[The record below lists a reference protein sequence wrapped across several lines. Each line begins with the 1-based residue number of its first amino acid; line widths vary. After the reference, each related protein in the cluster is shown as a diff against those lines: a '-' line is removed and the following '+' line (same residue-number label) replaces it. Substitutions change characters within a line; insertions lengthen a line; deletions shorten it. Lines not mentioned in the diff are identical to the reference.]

1 MQYLLKILG
10 LLLVTLLAIVLTACA
25 TPPVLVAPIALFAD
39 DKFTPPETP
48 IHAADVFAVDEPMRQ
63 FLRAHFVDSFTDSGA
78 RDTLVNAL
86 FNNGQLRLDYD
97 AAVTRNAS
105 DTFYA
110 RAGNCLS
117 LTIMAAALAR
127 ELGLTVHFQ
136 RVGGEQTTGRRD
148 DLQVTIGHVNLVVG
162 ERIVSSRS
170 RLGQNALHT
179 IDFMR
184 FAENHILNTQV
195 ISEQTILA
203 MYMNNRA
210 AEVLAEGDTNQAYW
224 LARAALSFDP
234 NFTASYITLG
244 VVYRRHGNVADAET
258 VLQHVLRR
266 EPANT
271 HALANLVT
279 VLNELGRRAEAA
291 DWQKKLT
298 AAQPV
303 PPFYYFDLGRA
314 AMQRADYSAAR
325 DLFTRE
331 LARSANNHE
340 VHFWLARTYF
350 LMGEIGKA
358 NIHLTRAIEFSS
370 TRRERDLYA
379 DKRDTL
385 QALRGIR

>member
-1 MQYLLKILG
+1 M
-10 LLLVTLLAIVLTACA
+10 
-25 TPPVLVAPIALFAD
+25 
-39 DKFTPPETP
+39 
-48 IHAADVFAVDEPMRQ
+48 
-63 FLRAHFVDSFTDSGA
+63 
-78 RDTLVNAL
+78 
-86 FNNGQLRLDYD
+86 
-97 AAVTRNAS
+97 
-105 DTFYA
+105 
-110 RAGNCLS
+110 
-117 LTIMAAALAR
+117 
-127 ELGLTVHFQ
+127 
-136 RVGGEQTTGRRD
+136 
-148 DLQVTIGHVNLVVG
+148 
-162 ERIVSSRS
+162 
-170 RLGQNALHT
+170 
-179 IDFMR
+179 
-184 FAENHILNTQV
+184 
-195 ISEQTILA
+195 
-203 MYMNNRA
+203 
-210 AEVLAEGDTNQAYW
+210 LAEGDTNQAYW
-224 LARAALSFDP
+224 LVRAALSFDP

-271 HALANLVT
+271 HALANMVT

-291 DWQKKLT
+291 DWQQKLT

-370 TRRERDLYA
+370 TRMERDLYA
-379 DKRDTL
+379 AKLDTL
-385 QALRGIR
+385 QSHRAIR

>member
-1 MQYLLKILG
+1 MQYLLKMLI
-10 LLLVTLLAIVLTACA
+10 LLLAMTLTACA
-25 TPPVLVAPIALFAD
+25 IQPMMVTPIALFAD
-39 DKFTPPETP
+39 EKFTPPQSP
-48 IHAADVFAVDEPMRQ
+48 IHAADVFAVDEPMRR
-63 FLRAHFVDSFTDSGA
+63 FLRANFVDSITDSGA
-78 RDTLVNAL
+78 RDTLVNSL
-86 FNNGQLRLDYD
+86 FNNGQLHLDYD

-105 DTFYA
+105 ATFHA

-136 RVGGEQTTGRRD
+136 RVGGEQATARRD

-162 ERIVSSRS
+162 ERIVTTRS

-210 AEVLAEGDTNQAYW
+210 VEVLAEGDTNQAYW
-224 LARAALSFDP
+224 LARAALTFDP

-244 VVYRRHGNVADAET
+244 VVYRRHGNAADAEV
-258 VLQHVLRR
+258 VLHHVLRR
-266 EPANT
+266 EPSNT

-279 VLNELGRRAEAA
+279 VLNELGRHAETGV
-291 DWQKKLT
+291 WQQKLA

-303 PPFYYFDLGRA
+303 PPFHYFDLGRT
-314 AMQRADYSAAR
+314 AMQVTDYAAAR
-325 DLFTRE
+325 DFFTRE
-331 LARSANNHE
+331 LVRSANNHE
-340 VHFWLARTYF
+340 VHFWLALAYF
-350 LMGEIGKA
+350 RMGEIGKA
-358 NIHLTRAIEFSS
+358 NIHLTRAREFSP
-370 TRRERDLYA
+370 TRKERDLYA
-379 DKRDTL
+379 AKLDTL
-385 QALRGIR
+385 QSHRLIR

>member
-1 MQYLLKILG
+1 MA
-10 LLLVTLLAIVLTACA
+10 TLFAIVLTAMLTACA
-25 TPPVLVAPIALFAD
+25 SRPVLFAPTALFAD
-39 DKFTPPETP
+39 QKFTPPPTP
-48 IHAADVFAVDEPMRQ
+48 VHAADVFAVDESMRQ
-63 FLRAHFVDSFTDSGA
+63 YLRANFVDTLTDSGA
-78 RDTLVNAL
+78 RETLVNAL
-86 FNNGQLRLDYD
+86 FNNGQLHLDYD

-105 DTFYA
+105 ETFQA

-136 RVGGEQTTGRRD
+136 RVGGEQSTGRRN

-210 AEVLAEGDTNQAYW
+210 VEVLAEGDINQAYW
-224 LARAALSFDP
+224 LARAALNFDP
-234 NFTASYITLG
+234 NFTAAYISLG
-244 VVYRRHGNVADAET
+244 VVYRRHGHAADAEA
-258 VLQHVLRR
+258 VLQHVLRL

-271 HALANLVT
+271 HALANMVT
-279 VLNELGRRAEAA
+279 VLNELGRHDEAA
-291 DWQKKLT
+291 IWQQKLA

-303 PPFYYFDLGRA
+303 APFYYFDLGRT
-314 AMQRADYSAAR
+314 AMQRADYLAAR

-331 LARSANNHE
+331 LVRSANNHE
-340 VHFWLARTYF
+340 VHFWLALTYF
-350 LMGEIGKA
+350 RMGETTKA

-370 TRRERDLYA
+370 TRMERELYA
-379 DKRDTL
+379 AKRDTL
-385 QALRGIR
+385 QALPVIR